1 MAIDQI
7 LYNLQRRGPEYALL
21 PLCRDRG
28 LPVMAYSPVE
38 QGRPLGHP
46 VLAEVARGHGI
57 TPARAAPAWVLRSG
71 GVIAVPRAGPTAHVR
86 DDAAALD
93 VRLEPADLELPDEAF
108 PPPRRR
114 QPLEVL

>member
-1 MAIDQI
+1 VAIDQI

-28 LPVMAYSPVE
+28 LPVMA
-38 QGRPLGHP
+38 
-46 VLAEVARGHGI
+46 
-57 TPARAAPAWVLRSG
+57 
-71 GVIAVPRAGPTAHVR
+71 
-86 DDAAALD
+86 ALD

-114 QPLEVL
+114 PPFEVL

>member
-7 LYNLQRRGPEYALL
+7 LYNLQRRGPEYDLL

-38 QGRPLGHP
+38 QGRLLGHP
-46 VLAEVARGHGI
+46 VLAEVARRHGI
-57 TPARAAPAWVLRSG
+57 TPARAALAWVLRSG
-71 GVIAVPRAGPTAHVR
+71 GVVAIPRAGSTAHVR
-86 DDAAALD
+86 DNAAALD
-93 VRLEPADLELPDEAF
+93 VRLEPTDLELLDEAF